1 VPSKLARPPATY
13 GHARG
18 SQDAPSNLNLLVDAD
33 QGGAEYDVDS
43 MEQRRQMGLAG
54 TIAVVTGESIALG
67 IFLTAAAMAKS
78 LGSPALLASVWC
90 GMGLIAMCGALCYS
104 ELAVRFPHAG
114 GEYVYLRE
122 GYGGRVAFLYGW
134 MSATVMDPGLAAA
147 LAMGSA
153 PYIYSLTGTT
163 TPHGRLWVPSLILIG
178 LGAVNY
184 LGTHMGRRVMATA
197 NLLKIGVLLCLVAWA
212 WISGHSSVE
221 NVLPLVH
228 RRPGSEPVFAAV
240 AGATVSAF
248 FCFGGWWEA
257 GKIAGEVRNPRRTLP
272 LAFTCGVLIVT
283 VVYLL
288 VSFAF
293 LSVVPLSR
301 IVSNTAFVAQF
312 GQALF
317 GSLGGR
323 VLSGCVLLSVLGGMM
338 ALTMAAPRVYYA
350 MARDGAF
357 FSAFGR
363 LHPRFGT
370 PANAVLL
377 QTGLALIV
385 LCFGAFDRILSFI
398 IFSAICFLALSAA
411 SLFRLKEPVR
421 RWWYPSAPGV
431 FLLGCIVIN
440 FLILMH
446 DPIPALVGLVAV
458 LCGDPIRRFFFSPQL
473 ALATTIPEETLS

>member
-1 VPSKLARPPATY
+1 
-13 GHARG
+13 
-18 SQDAPSNLNLLVDAD
+18 
-33 QGGAEYDVDS
+33 
-43 MEQRRQMGLAG
+43 MEQQRQMGLAG

-67 IFLTAAAMAKS
+67 IFLTPAAMAKS
-78 LGSPALLASVWC
+78 LGSPVLLAAVWS

-134 MSATVMDPGLAAA
+134 MSAFVMDPGLAAA
-147 LAMGSA
+147 LAMGAA
-153 PYIYSLTGTT
+153 PYIFSLTGVSQ
-163 TPHGRLWVPSLILIG
+163 HVRLWVPALILIG
-178 LGAVNY
+178 LGVINY
-184 LGTHMGRRVMATA
+184 VGTRLSRRVMATA

-212 WISGHSSVE
+212 WISGHSTVD
-221 NVLPLVH
+221 NMLPLVQ
-228 RRPGSEPVFAAV
+228 RRAGSEPIFAAI

-248 FCFGGWWEA
+248 FSFGGWWEA
-257 GKIAGEVRNPRRTLP
+257 GKIAGEVRNPRRNLP
-272 LAFTCGVLIVT
+272 LAFTCGVLLVT
-283 VVYLL
+283 AVYLL

-293 LSVVPLSR
+293 LSVVPLDR

-312 GQALF
+312 GEALF

-323 VLSGCVLLSVLGGMM
+323 VLSSCVLLSVLGGLM
-338 ALTMAAPRVYYA
+338 ALTMAAPRVYFA

-357 FSAFGR
+357 FSAFER

-421 RWWYPSAPGV
+421 RWWYPAAPV
-431 FLLGCIVIN
+431 LFLLGCTVIN
-440 FLILMH
+440 LLILMH
-446 DPIPALVGLVAV
+446 DPIPALIGLIVV
-458 LCGDPIRRFFFSPQL
+458 LCGDPVRRFFFSPQL
-473 ALATTIPEETLS
+473 AAAAPVAEQTLS